1 MDSAGIPTPGQK
13 RGVSG
18 DKAILKEVA
27 ASSKHDVHSFWS
39 WPRPQPFSACDSDLF
54 MRAHVFALAATC
66 ACAKVPPPPRLSAP
80 SASDPSFSLPTKM
93 RRRSARIPIQTRQ
106 HLWIEQ
112 YNCGLTRWPDDHSH
126 EAIVVCCEDPAS
138 AAPAPAPAPAPPTTV
153 TQDPPAHEGSTAVA
167 DGGEDVVGAAP
178 DPAVAAA
185 EGTVQAVDEDADAP
199 TTAAGEGEGE
209 MMPATSQDESI
220 GSKTAVGDAE
230 PVVEGAAQTLTD
242 AAGSQDTTQG
252 RSTHTGPDT
261 TETKMDALFEEGRV
275 KGAAADKVFARTC
288 GGVGDEAPPPP
299 RARHSLRGRLS
310 LDLDGHRPLCP
321 HACSISA
328 ADGALSRGS
337 RRPRRNSV
345 TAKRRAASRARR
357 ARRQLRGKGLRGR
370 RRRSS
375 PRNCSGAFDPY
386 GTPRECHRAA
396 CHRGR
401 A

>member
-1 MDSAGIPTPGQK
+1 MDAGTPTGQK
-13 RGVSG
+13 RGVSL
-18 DKAILKEVA
+18 DKAILKEVD

-39 WPRPQPFSACDSDLF
+39 RPRPQPFCACDSDLF
-54 MRAHVFALAATC
+54 MRAHFCPGGYVCVRASGVSLSHLPPTPLSLVPNT
-66 ACAKVPPPPRLSAP
+66 KVRGC
-80 SASDPSFSLPTKM
+80 
-93 RRRSARIPIQTRQ
+93 SARIPIQTRQ
-106 HLWIEQ
+106 HLWVEQ

-138 AAPAPAPAPAPPTTV
+138 EAPAPAPAPAPPTTAA
-153 TQDPPAHEGSTAVA
+153 QDPPAHEGSTAVA

-220 GSKTAVGDAE
+220 GSKKAVGDAE
-230 PVVEGAAQTLTD
+230 PVVEGAAQTMTD
-242 AAGSQDTTQG
+242 EAGSQDTTQG

-337 RRPRRNSV
+337 RRPRRNSA

-370 RRRSS
+370 RRRLS